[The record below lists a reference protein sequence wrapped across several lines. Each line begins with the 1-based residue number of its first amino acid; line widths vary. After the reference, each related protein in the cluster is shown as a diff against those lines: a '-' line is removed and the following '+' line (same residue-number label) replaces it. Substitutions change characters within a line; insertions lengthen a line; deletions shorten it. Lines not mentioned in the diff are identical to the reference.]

1 MVQKVQHFFRTQP
14 KKILFLHFSGTSMTP
29 LYDHMWHTWHHHMAL
44 VMLAYVLAEMV
55 RRLCQDALPLMS
67 FNDVVFVAVQ
77 VRMPPNPD
85 AEDMLGG
92 LLALLRRRQE
102 ERSRSMEWK
111 SVHYNANS

>member
-1 MVQKVQHFFRTQP
+1 
-14 KKILFLHFSGTSMTP
+14 MTP

-67 FNDVVFVAVQ
+67 LNDVVFVAVQ